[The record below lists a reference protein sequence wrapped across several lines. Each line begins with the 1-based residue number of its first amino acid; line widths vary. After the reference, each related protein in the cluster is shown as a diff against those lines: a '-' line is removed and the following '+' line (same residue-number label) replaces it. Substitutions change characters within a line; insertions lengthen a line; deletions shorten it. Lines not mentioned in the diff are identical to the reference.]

1 MFNFFKSCKINL
13 IIILIMIL
21 PISLKSLSEEIK
33 IVMKINEQIVTN
45 VDIRKEYDY
54 LVALNNNLESI
65 PKNEGYK
72 IAQDSLL
79 REIIKTDEIKKFID
93 LETFDD
99 ENVINN
105 VLKEIAITLKLN
117 DASEL
122 KKYLKTYNISLDVLK
137 NKMIKEVLW
146 NQLIVT
152 KYKDKINIDIKKIS
166 NQIEGNNFLDEEN
179 EIQYELSEIVYQVN
193 DQNEFDKLTNLIYQD
208 IEQIGFKNTA
218 TKFSISETSKLG
230 GYLGILNETQLS
242 NEISEILSSKD
253 ISEYTEPIKVGIN
266 YLILFVNDKK
276 IIKKTIDKENLLKNL
291 IEIERQKQFDNFSQI
306 YFNKIKINSFIN
318 EF

>member
-1 MFNFFKSCKINL
+1 
-13 IIILIMIL
+13 
-21 PISLKSLSEEIK
+21 
-33 IVMKINEQIVTN
+33 
-45 VDIRKEYDY
+45 
-54 LVALNNNLESI
+54 
-65 PKNEGYK
+65 
-72 IAQDSLL
+72 
-79 REIIKTDEIKKFID
+79 
-93 LETFDD
+93 
-99 ENVINN
+99 
-105 VLKEIAITLKLN
+105 
-117 DASEL
+117 
-122 KKYLKTYNISLDVLK
+122 
-137 NKMIKEVLW
+137 
-146 NQLIVT
+146 
-152 KYKDKINIDIKKIS
+152 
-166 NQIEGNNFLDEEN
+166 
-179 EIQYELSEIVYQVN
+179 
-193 DQNEFDKLTNLIYQD
+193 LIYQD

>member
-1 MFNFFKSCKINL
+1 MVNFFKSCKINL

-79 REIIKTDEIKKFID
+79 REIIKTNELKKFID

-99 ENVINN
+99 ENLINN

-117 DASEL
+117 DTSEL

-146 NQLIVT
+146 NQLIAT

-193 DQNEFDKLTNLIYQD
+193 DQNEFDKLTNLIYHD

-253 ISEYTEPIKVGIN
+253 IAEYTEPIKVGIN
-266 YLILFVNDKK
+266 YLILFINDKK

-291 IEIERQKQFDNFSQI
+291 IEIERQRQFDNFSQI

>member
-33 IVMKINEQIVTN
+33 IIMKINEQIVTN

-99 ENVINN
+99 ENLINN

-166 NQIEGNNFLDEEN
+166 NQIEGINFLDEEN
-179 EIQYELSEIVYQVN
+179 EIQYELSEILYQVN

-253 ISEYTEPIKVGIN
+253 IAEYTEPIKVGIN

-291 IEIERQKQFDNFSQI
+291 IEIERQRQFDNFSQI

>member
-166 NQIEGNNFLDEEN
+166 NQIEGINSLDEEN
-179 EIQYELSEIVYQVN
+179 EIQYELSEILYQVN

-266 YLILFVNDKK
+266 YLILFINDKK

>member
-33 IVMKINEQIVTN
+33 IIMKINEQIVTN

-99 ENVINN
+99 ENLINN
-105 VLKEIAITLKLN
+105 VLKEIVITLKLN

-122 KKYLKTYNISLDVLK
+122 KEYLKTYNISLDVLK

-166 NQIEGNNFLDEEN
+166 NQIEGINFLDEEN
-179 EIQYELSEIVYQVN
+179 EIQYELSEILYQVN

-208 IEQIGFKNTA
+208 IEKIGFKNTA

-253 ISEYTEPIKVGIN
+253 IAEYTEPIKVGIN
-266 YLILFVNDKK
+266 YLILFINDKK

-291 IEIERQKQFDNFSQI
+291 IEIERQRQFDNFSQI

>member
-1 MFNFFKSCKINL
+1 MVNFFKSCKINL

-79 REIIKTDEIKKFID
+79 REIIKTDELKKFID

-99 ENVINN
+99 ENLINN

-117 DASEL
+117 DTSEL

-146 NQLIVT
+146 NQLIAT

-193 DQNEFDKLTNLIYQD
+193 DQNEFDKLTNLIYHD

-253 ISEYTEPIKVGIN
+253 IAEYTEPIKVGIN

-291 IEIERQKQFDNFSQI
+291 IEIERQRQFDNFSQI

>member
-1 MFNFFKSCKINL
+1 MVNFFKSCKINL

-93 LETFDD
+93 LETYD
-99 ENVINN
+99 NKNLINN
-105 VLKEIAITLKLN
+105 LLKEIAITLKLN

-122 KKYLKTYNISLDVLK
+122 EKYLKTHNISLDVLK

-166 NQIEGNNFLDEEN
+166 NQIEGINFLDEEN
-179 EIQYELSEIVYQVN
+179 EIQYELSEILYQVN

-253 ISEYTEPIKVGIN
+253 IAEYTEPIKVGIN
-266 YLILFVNDKK
+266 YLILFINDKK

-291 IEIERQKQFDNFSQI
+291 IEIERQRQFDNFSQI

>member
-99 ENVINN
+99 ENLINN
-105 VLKEIAITLKLN
+105 VLKEIVITLKLN

-122 KKYLKTYNISLDVLK
+122 KEYLKTYNISLDVLK

-166 NQIEGNNFLDEEN
+166 NQIEGINFLDEEN
-179 EIQYELSEIVYQVN
+179 EIQYELSEILYQVN
-193 DQNEFDKLTNLIYQD
+193 DQNEFDKLTNLIYHD

-253 ISEYTEPIKVGIN
+253 IAEYTEPIKMGIN
-266 YLILFVNDKK
+266 YLILFINDKK

-291 IEIERQKQFDNFSQI
+291 IEIERQRQFDNFSQI

>member
-1 MFNFFKSCKINL
+1 MVNFFKSCKINL

-79 REIIKTDEIKKFID
+79 REIIKTNELKKFID

-99 ENVINN
+99 ENLINN

-117 DASEL
+117 DTSEL

-166 NQIEGNNFLDEEN
+166 NQIEGINFLDEEN
-179 EIQYELSEIVYQVN
+179 EIQYELSEILYQVN
-193 DQNEFDKLTNLIYQD
+193 DQNEFDKLTNLIYHD

-253 ISEYTEPIKVGIN
+253 IAEYTEPIKVGIN
-266 YLILFVNDKK
+266 YLILFINDKK

-291 IEIERQKQFDNFSQI
+291 IEIERQRQFDNFSQI

>member
-1 MFNFFKSCKINL
+1 
-13 IIILIMIL
+13 MIL

-99 ENVINN
+99 ENLINN

-166 NQIEGNNFLDEEN
+166 NQIEGINFLDEEN
-179 EIQYELSEIVYQVN
+179 EIQYELSEILYQVN

>member
-1 MFNFFKSCKINL
+1 MVNFFKSCKINL

-79 REIIKTDEIKKFID
+79 REIIKTNEIKKFID

-99 ENVINN
+99 ENLINN

-117 DASEL
+117 DTSEL
-122 KKYLKTYNISLDVLK
+122 EKYLKTYNISLDVLK

-242 NEISEILSSKD
+242 NEIIEILSSKD

-266 YLILFVNDKK
+266 YLILFINDKK

-291 IEIERQKQFDNFSQI
+291 IEIERQRQFDNFSQI

>member
-1 MFNFFKSCKINL
+1 MVNFFKSCKINL

-99 ENVINN
+99 ENLINN

-117 DASEL
+117 DTSEL

-166 NQIEGNNFLDEEN
+166 NQIEGINFLDEEN
-179 EIQYELSEIVYQVN
+179 EIQYELSEILYQVN
-193 DQNEFDKLTNLIYQD
+193 DQNEFDKLTNLIYHD

-253 ISEYTEPIKVGIN
+253 IAEYTEPIKVGIN

-291 IEIERQKQFDNFSQI
+291 IEIERQRQFDNFSQI

>member
-1 MFNFFKSCKINL
+1 MVNFFKSCKINL

-79 REIIKTDEIKKFID
+79 REIIKTNELKKFID

-99 ENVINN
+99 ENLINN

-117 DASEL
+117 DTSEL

-146 NQLIVT
+146 NQLIAT

-193 DQNEFDKLTNLIYQD
+193 DQNEFDKLTNLIYHD

-253 ISEYTEPIKVGIN
+253 IAEYTEPIKVGIN

-291 IEIERQKQFDNFSQI
+291 IEIERQRQFDNFSQI

>member
-99 ENVINN
+99 ENLINN

-166 NQIEGNNFLDEEN
+166 NQIEGINFLDEEN
-179 EIQYELSEIVYQVN
+179 EIQYELSEILYQVN

-253 ISEYTEPIKVGIN
+253 IAEYTEPIKVGIN

-291 IEIERQKQFDNFSQI
+291 IEIERQRQFDNFSQI

>member
-33 IVMKINEQIVTN
+33 IIMKINEQIVTN

-54 LVALNNNLESI
+54 LVALNNSLESI

-99 ENVINN
+99 ENLINN
-105 VLKEIAITLKLN
+105 VLKEIVITLKLN

-122 KKYLKTYNISLDVLK
+122 KEYLKTYNVSLDVLK

-166 NQIEGNNFLDEEN
+166 NQIEGINFLDEEN
-179 EIQYELSEIVYQVN
+179 EIQYELSEILYQVN

-253 ISEYTEPIKVGIN
+253 IAEYTEPIKVGIN

-291 IEIERQKQFDNFSQI
+291 IEIERQRQFDNFSQI